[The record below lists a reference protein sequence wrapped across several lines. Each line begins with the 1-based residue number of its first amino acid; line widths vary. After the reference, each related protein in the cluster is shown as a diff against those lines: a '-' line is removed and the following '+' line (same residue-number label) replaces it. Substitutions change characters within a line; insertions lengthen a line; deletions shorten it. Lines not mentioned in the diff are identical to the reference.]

1 MSTNPI
7 PANAIGI
14 GLRGEHY
21 QEVSTGSPKV
31 DWFEVHSEN
40 YFGQGGIAHT
50 CLSKIRNSYPL
61 SFHGVGLS
69 IGSTDS
75 LNQVH
80 LARLKELI
88 DQYQPAL
95 VSEHLSWSSVEGI
108 YLHDLL
114 PLPMTSEVIQHLV
127 NRIQQIQE
135 YLGQRILVENASS
148 YLEFTHSHMPEWEFI
163 SEIAQQSGCGLLLD
177 VNNVFVNAC
186 NHNFDPFEYISGV
199 SPELVGEMHVA
210 GHTVKKLSNGE
221 IRIDSHDQRVCDEVW
236 DLYKFA
242 VQRYRHAPT
251 LIEWDKNLPDFS
263 MLLDEAEI
271 ARSHQSEFRHAV
283 A

>member
-50 CLSKIRNSYPL
+50 CLSKVRDSYPL

-148 YLEFTHSHMPEWEFI
+148 YLEFTHF
-163 SEIAQQSGCGLLLD
+163 AY
-177 VNNVFVNAC
+177 A
-186 NHNFDPFEYISGV
+186 GV
-199 SPELVGEMHVA
+199 G
-210 GHTVKKLSNGE
+210 
-221 IRIDSHDQRVCDEVW
+221 IYQ
-236 DLYKFA
+236 
-242 VQRYRHAPT
+242 
-251 LIEWDKNLPDFS
+251 
-263 MLLDEAEI
+263 
-271 ARSHQSEFRHAV
+271 
-283 A
+283 